1 MVSRTSAS
9 LATIVTMRHRAGK
22 IRLGCLAG
30 LFIFGAL
37 LYFGYNIGEVALRYY
52 EYQDAMEQEARF
64 AMHNTNDVI
73 VQHLRAKADTLGLP
87 DAAYKVQVRRR
98 GNEIFIWAD
107 YTENIELPGFVKE
120 VDLRPHVERV
130 F

>member
-1 MVSRTSAS
+1 MVKN
-9 LATIVTMRHRAGK
+9 MRRRAGK
-22 IRLGCLAG
+22 VRLGCLAA
-30 LFIFGAL
+30 LLIFGAL
-37 LYFGYNIGEVALRYY
+37 LYFGWNIGQVALRYY

-107 YTENIELPGFVKE
+107 YTENIELPGYVKE